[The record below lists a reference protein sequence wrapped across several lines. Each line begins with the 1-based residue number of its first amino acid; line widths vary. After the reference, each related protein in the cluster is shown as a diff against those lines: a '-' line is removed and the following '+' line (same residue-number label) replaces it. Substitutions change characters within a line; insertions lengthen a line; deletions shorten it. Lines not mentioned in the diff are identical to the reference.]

1 MSIMKTAVR
10 TLCVLLC
17 FVMLSCVLSVVV
29 GAVTA
34 SESVKL
40 STYIADFE
48 SNYYSNLNSPNCS
61 SGSIIKD
68 GTNNVLS
75 FVTKSMA
82 NTHRFEIYNSKDG
95 VLTLKSDRI
104 YAVTVSYKVVRIGKD
119 DPDGATTISLVR
131 YNGSSNELVKIKP
144 FSNSTY
150 YVGDTTDWIT
160 ETVVFKS
167 TVSPTDQYNRLA
179 INVVSL
185 SCSVNE
191 SGVESRTTEILFDN
205 ITVIECDGATKIIEL
220 ESNGGERCAPL
231 LAKAGE
237 TVELPT
243 PKKDLFDFDGWYTDI
258 NLTKKFKKTTMP
270 SDLNTKLYAK
280 WKVSEDAVAVNYV
293 TNNGQSIEF
302 SVGREGDRL
311 TLPEMTRDGF
321 HFAGWY
327 DKSLKQKQS
336 LVTFPNESVTLYAKW
351 EPIPILCGFE
361 NKDVYPEPNG
371 GSMSKRYEITDKQ
384 AKEGEYS
391 LYYDFWKAYPE
402 STGKTGFARCVLR
415 DENGEYIRVNKGE
428 SYSVTFKYKVIAIDE
443 PLKSGEYFGVVASK
457 KGSAWSS
464 PTLQME
470 YYDGYRYSNDVG
482 KGWKTCTINFTANYE
497 EDTANCLS
505 IGIGGVSKVYID
517 EIYVYRYDK
526 QFKYTDKGSML
537 CFDTNCGITVDTI
550 YAERGT
556 EITLPTPE
564 REGYRFGGWYYDTEL
579 MHLVESDTFTVNT
592 MCTTLYAEWFDLT
605 EDPEPPQPEGTQP
618 EPEPQPQPTPE
629 PQPEPDNKWLYI
641 IMAAGGVVVIGITV
655 TVVLIVKKRR

>member
-1 MSIMKTAVR
+1 
-10 TLCVLLC
+10 
-17 FVMLSCVLSVVV
+17 MLSCVLSVVV

-68 GTNNVLS
+68 GTNNVLN

-144 FSNSTY
+144 LSNSTY

-237 TVELPT
+237 TV
-243 PKKDLFDFDGWYTDI
+243 
-258 NLTKKFKKTTMP
+258 
-270 SDLNTKLYAK
+270 
-280 WKVSEDAVAVNYV
+280 
-293 TNNGQSIEF
+293 
-302 SVGREGDRL
+302 
-311 TLPEMTRDGF
+311 
-321 HFAGWY
+321 
-327 DKSLKQKQS
+327 
-336 LVTFPNESVTLYAKW
+336 
-351 EPIPILCGFE
+351 
-361 NKDVYPEPNG
+361 
-371 GSMSKRYEITDKQ
+371 
-384 AKEGEYS
+384 
-391 LYYDFWKAYPE
+391 
-402 STGKTGFARCVLR
+402 
-415 DENGEYIRVNKGE
+415 
-428 SYSVTFKYKVIAIDE
+428 
-443 PLKSGEYFGVVASK
+443 
-457 KGSAWSS
+457 
-464 PTLQME
+464 
-470 YYDGYRYSNDVG
+470 
-482 KGWKTCTINFTANYE
+482 
-497 EDTANCLS
+497 
-505 IGIGGVSKVYID
+505 
-517 EIYVYRYDK
+517 
-526 QFKYTDKGSML
+526 
-537 CFDTNCGITVDTI
+537 
-550 YAERGT
+550 
-556 EITLPTPE
+556 
-564 REGYRFGGWYYDTEL
+564 
-579 MHLVESDTFTVNT
+579 
-592 MCTTLYAEWFDLT
+592 
-605 EDPEPPQPEGTQP
+605 
-618 EPEPQPQPTPE
+618 
-629 PQPEPDNKWLYI
+629 
-641 IMAAGGVVVIGITV
+641 
-655 TVVLIVKKRR
+655 